1 MRIGSPYRPSSGRF
15 AATFP
20 QGKASLRRTARFYVV
35 QLYTPSGCPK
45 GQPPP
50 PTRREA
56 YATLFLRIEF
66 ERAGHAAAPTNEIE
80 AAFRPSFVMGVA
92 MTAPPTR
99 REPNAPPGGF
109 PPKNHKKTRPEYSQD
124 GATRAKFK
132 NAHRRGVK
140 RSFQQRN
147 IL

>member
-1 MRIGSPYRPSSGRF
+1 MRSKLSTITIGWYKTATFDLIRHAKRRDTFPSRGRLWPVRIGSPYRPSSGRF

-66 ERAGHAAAPTNEIE
+66 ERAGHAAAPTMLRRKCISSEK
-80 AAFRPSFVMGVA
+80 RPGEN
-92 MTAPPTR
+92 T
-99 REPNAPPGGF
+99 
-109 PPKNHKKTRPEYSQD
+109 
-124 GATRAKFK
+124 
-132 NAHRRGVK
+132 
-140 RSFQQRN
+140 
-147 IL
+147 